1 MLRYVRNMIF
11 RKSDRESAP
20 VLPEFQQNEDSY
32 AFLNRDTVLDQ
43 VSASLRKTQSYYF
56 DQQHPDGYWW
66 YELESNV
73 TITAE
78 YLMLL
83 HFLDLRDEETDR
95 KIINNILRHQ
105 RSDGTWALY
114 WGGPGD
120 ISTTVEAYFALK
132 LAGVSV
138 DSEPLKKAKEFILR
152 AGGVEATRVF
162 TKVFLSLFGQFDW
175 KALPSLPVEINLL
188 PSWFPIN
195 IYTCSSW
202 ARSTIVPLSMVLAFK
217 PVKEV
222 PESAFIREIY
232 KDPVWVPESAPEK
245 LAPFSWKKVPFVF
258 DSILKTWDNLPAQN
272 ASGIYT
278 ICLSV
283 DGILK
288 IWENLPVRPF
298 MKRAMKKTEQWILEH
313 QDASGDWGGIQ
324 PAMVNSLLALATLG
338 YETSSEPMKKGLEAL
353 KRFTIETED
362 ELTLQSCISPVWD
375 TALVGEGLLFSG
387 MEREHPSVV
396 KACAWLASKQI
407 FQKGD
412 WSIKKPRLEP
422 GGWAFEFDNSWYP
435 DVDDTAIVLLFLN
448 KLADTEYVK
457 PENLEKGVNWILG
470 MQGKDGGW
478 GAFDVDNNF
487 SLLNK
492 IPFGDLEAMIDP
504 STADLTGRV
513 LELLGTLRFKRTDP
527 RVKRAIAFI
536 KKTQE
541 ENGSWWGRW
550 GVNYLYGTS
559 TVLAGLRAIGE
570 DMSSPYIRKTVAW
583 LKSSQ
588 NLDGGWGES
597 CASYGA
603 CLPQGCV
610 TSTSS
615 QTAWAIMSLISA
627 GEVGSHEVLKGVA
640 YLLRHQKQDGTWDEE
655 AFTGTGFPKHF
666 FIRYHNYR
674 NCFPLIALGK
684 YHFQSMFSGIKQ

>member
-1 MLRYVRNMIF
+1 MLRYVKNLMSW
-11 RKSDRESAP
+11 KDEWETAHLAP
-20 VLPEFQQNEDSY
+20 EVGQEELFT
-32 AFLNRDTVLDQ
+32 FLNRDTLLEQ
-43 VSASLRKTQSYYF
+43 VSESIQKSQTRFLT
-56 DQQHPDGYWW
+56 QQHPDGYWW

-95 KIINNILRHQ
+95 KITNNLLRHQ

-132 LAGVSV
+132 LAGMSA
-138 DSEPLKKAKEFILR
+138 DSEPLRKAREFILR
-152 AGGVEATRVF
+152 AGGVEATRIF
-162 TKVFLSLFGQFDW
+162 TKVNLSLFGQFDW

-202 ARSTIVPLSMVLAFK
+202 ARSTIVPLSVVLAYK

-222 PESAFIREIY
+222 PESAFIREIFR
-232 KDPVWVPESAPEK
+232 DPMWVPETAPEK
-245 LAPFSWKKVPFVF
+245 FSPFSLKKVPFVL

-278 ICLSV
+278 ICLSM

-288 IWENLPVRPF
+288 IWENLPIRPF

-313 QDASGDWGGIQ
+313 QDESGDWGGIQ

-338 YETSSEPMKKGLEAL
+338 YDVNSGPMKKGLEAL
-353 KRFTIETED
+353 KRFTIETDD
-362 ELTLQSCISPVWD
+362 EITLQSCISPIWD
-375 TALVGEGLLFSG
+375 TALNALGLLYSG
-387 MEREHPSVV
+387 MEREHPSIVN
-396 KACAWLASKQI
+396 AGRWLTSKQI

-412 WSIKKPRLEP
+412 WSIKRPNLEP

-435 DVDDTAIVLLFLN
+435 DVDDTGIVLLFLN
-448 KLADTEYVK
+448 RLAEMEFVR

-513 LELLGTLRFKRTDP
+513 LELLGTLHYQRSDP
-527 RVKRAIAFI
+527 RVQRAIAFI

-541 ENGSWWGRW
+541 EDGSWWGRW

-559 TVLAGLRAIGE
+559 TVLAGLEAIGE
-570 DMSSPYIRKTVAW
+570 DMSRPYIRKAVNW
-583 LKSSQ
+583 LKSTQ

-597 CASYGA
+597 CATYGA
-603 CLPQGCV
+603 SLPQGCV
-610 TSTSS
+610 ESTPS
-615 QTAWAIMSLISA
+615 QTAWAVLALMSV
-627 GEVGSHEVLKGVA
+627 GEVGSQEVLKGLA
-640 YLLRHQKQDGTWDEE
+640 YLLRNQKADGTWDEE

-674 NCFPLIALGK
+674 NCFPLMALGK
-684 YHFQSMFSGIKQ
+684 YLFKSMFNGIKQ

>member
-1 MLRYVRNMIF
+1 MLQRVKSFLSRKDAGPGMMSVPEVRNEELYSF
-11 RKSDRESAP
+11 
-20 VLPEFQQNEDSY
+20 F
-32 AFLNRDTVLDQ
+32 NRDTLLAQ
-43 VSASLRKTQSYYF
+43 VSGSMQKTQAYYLNE
-56 DQQHPDGYWW
+56 QHPDGYWW

-95 KIINNILRHQ
+95 KITNNILRHQ

-114 WGGPGD
+114 WDGPGD

-132 LAGVSV
+132 LAGVSA
-138 DSEPLKKAKEFILR
+138 DSEPLIKAREFILR

-162 TKVFLSLFGQFDW
+162 TKLYLSLFGQFDW
-175 KALPSLPVEINLL
+175 KAIPSLPVEINLL

-202 ARSTIVPLSMVLAFK
+202 ARSTIVPLSAVLAYK
-217 PVKEV
+217 HVKEV
-222 PESAFIREIY
+222 PESAYIREIY
-232 KDPVWVPESAPEK
+232 RDPIWVPETETEK
-245 LAPFSWKKVPFVF
+245 LTPFSWKKVPYVLE
-258 DSILKTWDNLPAQN
+258 SITKTWDCLPAQN
-272 ASGIYT
+272 TSGIYT
-278 ICLSV
+278 ICLSM
-283 DGILK
+283 DGIFK

-298 MKRAMKKTEQWILEH
+298 MKRALKKTEHWILDH
-313 QDASGDWGGIQ
+313 QDESGDWGGIQ

-338 YETSSEPMKKGLEAL
+338 YDTTSEPMKRGLEAL
-353 KRFTIETED
+353 KRFTIETDD
-362 ELTLQSCISPVWD
+362 ELTLQSCISPIWD
-375 TALVGEGLLFSG
+375 TALTGLGLLYSG
-387 MEREHPSVV
+387 MEREHPAVEA
-396 KACAWLASKQI
+396 ACTWLASKQI
-407 FQKGD
+407 FSKGD
-412 WSIKKPRLEP
+412 WSVKRPKLEP

-435 DVDDTAIVLLFLN
+435 DVDDTGIVLLFLN
-448 KLADTEYVK
+448 YYVHAGLVK
-457 PENLEKGVNWILG
+457 PENLEKGVHWILG

-513 LELLGTLRFKRTDP
+513 LELLGTLRYKRSDR
-527 RVKRAIAFI
+527 RVRRALSFI
-536 KKTQE
+536 KRTQE

-559 TVLAGLRAIGE
+559 TVLAGLQAIGE
-570 DMSSPYIRKTVAW
+570 DLSSPYIRKSVSW
-583 LKSSQ
+583 LKSTQ

-597 CASYGA
+597 CASYRE
-603 CLPQGCV
+603 CVPQGCV
-610 TSTSS
+610 KSTPS
-615 QTAWAIMSLISA
+615 QTAWAILGLISA
-627 GEVGSHEVLKGVA
+627 GEIGSYEVLKGIA
-640 YLLRHQKQDGTWDEE
+640 YLLKNQKPDGTWDEE
-655 AFTGTGFPKHF
+655 SFTGTGFPKHF

-674 NCFPLIALGK
+674 NCFPLMALGK
-684 YHFQSMFSGIKQ
+684 FYHQTRFGSWNVS

>member
-1 MLRYVRNMIF
+1 MKNFITRID
-11 RKSDRESAP
+11 SRENAKVS
-20 VLPEFQQNEDSY
+20 PEIQNEELY
-32 AFLNRDTVLDQ
+32 AFLNRETLFKEI
-43 VSASLRKTQSYYF
+43 SESLRKTQSYYL

-66 YELESNV
+66 SELESNV

-83 HFLDLRDEETDR
+83 HFLELRDGETDR
-95 KIINNILRHQ
+95 KITNNLLRHQ
-105 RSDGTWALY
+105 RADGTWALY

-132 LAGVSV
+132 LAGVSA
-138 DSEPLKKAKEFILR
+138 DSEPLKKAREFILR

-162 TKVFLSLFGQFDW
+162 TKVNLSLFGQFDW

-202 ARSTIVPLSMVLAFK
+202 SRSTIVPLSVILAFK
-217 PVKEV
+217 PVKKV
-222 PESAFIREIY
+222 PDSAFIREIY

-245 LAPFSWKKVPFVF
+245 LAPFSWKKVPFVL

-288 IWENLPVRPF
+288 IWENLPIRPF
-298 MKRAMKKTEQWILEH
+298 MKRAMKKTEKWILEH
-313 QDASGDWGGIQ
+313 QDESGDWGGIQ
-324 PAMVNSLLALATLG
+324 PAMVNSILALAILG
-338 YETSSEPMKKGLEAL
+338 YDINSDPIKKGLEAL
-353 KRFTIETED
+353 KRFTIESDD
-362 ELTLQSCISPVWD
+362 ELTLQSCISPIWD
-375 TALVGEGLLFSG
+375 TALTAEGLLSSG
-387 MEREHPSVV
+387 MEREHPAVV
-396 KACAWLASKQI
+396 QACTWLASKQI

-412 WSIKKPRLEP
+412 WSIKRPNLEP

-435 DVDDTAIVLLFLN
+435 DVDDTGLVLLLLYKF
-448 KLADTEYVK
+448 ADTEHVK

-478 GAFDVDNNF
+478 AAFDVDNNF

-513 LELLGTLRFKRTDP
+513 LELLGTLKFKRSDP
-527 RVKRAIAFI
+527 HVRRAIAFI
-536 KKTQE
+536 KKKQE

-559 TVLAGLRAIGE
+559 TVLAGLNAIGE
-570 DMSSPYIRKTVAW
+570 DMSSPYIRKTVNW

-597 CASYGA
+597 CASYGTY
-603 CLPQGCV
+603 LPQGCV
-610 TSTSS
+610 ESTPS
-615 QTAWAIMSLISA
+615 QTAWAVLGLIST
-627 GEVGSHEVLKGVA
+627 GEVGSQEVLKGIA
-640 YLLRHQKQDGTWDEE
+640 YLLRHQKPDGTWNEE

-674 NCFPLIALGK
+674 NCFPLMALAK
-684 YHFQSMFSGIKQ
+684 FLFKSMFNGIKQ

>member
-1 MLRYVRNMIF
+1 MTRID
-11 RKSDRESAP
+11 SRENAKVS
-20 VLPEFQQNEDSY
+20 PEIQNEELY
-32 AFLNRDTVLDQ
+32 AFLNRETLFKEI
-43 VSASLRKTQSYYF
+43 SESLRKTQSYYL

-66 YELESNV
+66 SELESNV

-83 HFLDLRDEETDR
+83 HFLELRDGETDR
-95 KIINNILRHQ
+95 KITNNLLRHQ
-105 RSDGTWALY
+105 RADGTWALY

-132 LAGVSV
+132 LAGVSA
-138 DSEPLKKAKEFILR
+138 DSEPLKKAREFILR

-162 TKVFLSLFGQFDW
+162 TKVNLSLFGQFDW

-202 ARSTIVPLSMVLAFK
+202 SRSTIVPLSVILAFK
-217 PVKEV
+217 PVKKV

-245 LAPFSWKKVPFVF
+245 LAPFSWKKVPFVL

-288 IWENLPVRPF
+288 IWENLPIRPF
-298 MKRAMKKTEQWILEH
+298 MKRAMKKTEKWILEH
-313 QDASGDWGGIQ
+313 QDESGDWGGIQ
-324 PAMVNSLLALATLG
+324 PAMVNSILALAILG
-338 YETSSEPMKKGLEAL
+338 YDINSDPIKKGLEAL
-353 KRFTIETED
+353 KRFTIESDD
-362 ELTLQSCISPVWD
+362 ELTLQSCISPIWD
-375 TALVGEGLLFSG
+375 TALTAEGLLSSG
-387 MEREHPSVV
+387 MEREHPAVV
-396 KACAWLASKQI
+396 QACTWLASKQI

-412 WSIKKPRLEP
+412 WSIKRPNLEP

-435 DVDDTAIVLLFLN
+435 DVDDTGLVLLLLYKF
-448 KLADTEYVK
+448 ADTEHVK

-478 GAFDVDNNF
+478 AAFDVDNNF

-513 LELLGTLRFKRTDP
+513 LELLGTLKFKRSDSHV
-527 RVKRAIAFI
+527 RRAIAFI
-536 KKTQE
+536 KKKQE

-559 TVLAGLRAIGE
+559 TVLAGLNAIGE
-570 DMSSPYIRKTVAW
+570 DMSSPYIRKTVNW

-597 CASYGA
+597 CASYGTY
-603 CLPQGCV
+603 LPQGCV
-610 TSTSS
+610 ESTPS
-615 QTAWAIMSLISA
+615 QTAWAVLGLIST
-627 GEVGSHEVLKGVA
+627 GEVGSQEVLKGIA
-640 YLLRHQKQDGTWDEE
+640 YLLRHQKPDGTWNEE

-674 NCFPLIALGK
+674 NCFPLMALAK
-684 YHFQSMFSGIKQ
+684 FLFKSMFNGIKQ

>member
-1 MLRYVRNMIF
+1 MGKLIEKSQTTYYVTN
-11 RKSDRESAP
+11 AP
-20 VLPEFQQNEDSY
+20 TEHGHCTGAD
-32 AFLNRDTVLDQ
+32 
-43 VSASLRKTQSYYF
+43 
-56 DQQHPDGYWW
+56 
-66 YELESNV
+66 
-73 TITAE
+73 
-78 YLMLL
+78 
-83 HFLDLRDEETDR
+83 
-95 KIINNILRHQ
+95 
-105 RSDGTWALY
+105 
-114 WGGPGD
+114 PGD

-132 LAGVSV
+132 LAGVSA
-138 DSEPLKKAKEFILR
+138 DSEPLKKAREFILR

-162 TKVFLSLFGQFDW
+162 TKVNLSLFGQFDW

-202 ARSTIVPLSMVLAFK
+202 SRSTIVPLSVILAFK
-217 PVKEV
+217 PVKKV
-222 PESAFIREIY
+222 PESSFIREIY

-245 LAPFSWKKVPFVF
+245 LAPFSWKKVPFVL
-258 DSILKTWDNLPAQN
+258 DSILKTWDNLPSAQN

-288 IWENLPVRPF
+288 IWENLPIRPF
-298 MKRAMKKTEQWILEH
+298 MKRAMKKTEKWILEH
-313 QDASGDWGGIQ
+313 QDESGDWGGIQ
-324 PAMVNSLLALATLG
+324 PAMVNSILALAILG
-338 YETSSEPMKKGLEAL
+338 YNVNSEPIKKGLEAL
-353 KRFTIETED
+353 KRFTIESD
-362 ELTLQSCISPVWD
+362 DDLTLQSCISPIWD
-375 TALVGEGLLFSG
+375 TALTAEGLLSSG
-387 MEREHPSVV
+387 MEREHPAVV
-396 KACAWLASKQI
+396 KACTWLASKQI

-412 WSIKKPRLEP
+412 WSIKRPNLEP

-435 DVDDTAIVLLFLN
+435 DVDDTGLVLLLLYKF
-448 KLADTEYVK
+448 ADTEYVK

-478 GAFDVDNNF
+478 AAFDVDNNF

-513 LELLGTLRFKRTDP
+513 LELLGTLKFKRSDP
-527 RVKRAIAFI
+527 HVRRAIAFI
-536 KKTQE
+536 KKKQE

-559 TVLAGLRAIGE
+559 TVLAGLNAIGE
-570 DMSSPYIRKTVAW
+570 DMSSPYIRKTVNW

-597 CASYGA
+597 CASYGTY
-603 CLPQGCV
+603 LPQGCV
-610 TSTSS
+610 ESTPS
-615 QTAWAIMSLISA
+615 QTAWAVLGLIST
-627 GEVGSHEVLKGVA
+627 GEVGSQEVLKGIA
-640 YLLRHQKQDGTWDEE
+640 YLLRHQKPDGTWNEE

-674 NCFPLIALGK
+674 NCFPLMALAK
-684 YHFQSMFSGIKQ
+684 FLFKSMFNGIKQ